1 MSTPSNPPSSGAPSG
16 SDAAE
21 GPDVPEGQ
29 RVPAGVPQPGELRAG
44 KYRVERVLGIGG
56 MGVVVAAMHLELDE
70 RVAVKFLAPNV
81 PAQPDAIARFVREA
95 KAAIKIRS
103 DHVVRVLDSGKLES
117 GAPYIVMEYLDGRD
131 LHAVLEEEGP
141 LPIETAVDY
150 VLQACD
156 AIAAAHALG
165 IIHRDLKP
173 GNLFLAKRSDGSGL
187 VKVLDFGISK
197 VMSGSA
203 ISAPAGLTTTTTI
216 MGTPAFMSPEQ
227 LRSTR
232 HVDARADIWSMGTIL
247 FALVTGGPPYSGES
261 TADIAAKI
269 IRDPPPPLRALRPDA
284 PEGLE
289 AVITCCLEK
298 DPEARYAGIA
308 ELAEALLPFAP
319 VGSRAAA
326 ERLARQISTRQLGTA
341 PTIRS
346 SRPDGLPQN
355 GKVSSQDGKNS
366 SATRTASAW
375 GEAKIEEAEPKRG
388 RALLAALTLGG
399 AAILGTAVAL
409 LLPRGEMHGVPAEGG
424 AQAAAAPGTTLPE
437 ALRTPPIR
445 ALPASSNTA
454 PAPEASVASA
464 ASAMPSAS
472 VAPSARPPA
481 TSAPAGGLRSGGSR
495 HTSPTPK
502 ASPSSSASPTTASS
516 AGLFDDRE

>member
-1 MSTPSNPPSSGAPSG
+1 MSIPSHSETARS
-16 SDAAE
+16 E
-21 GPDVPEGQ
+21 L
-29 RVPAGVPQPGELRAG
+29 AGVPREGEVLAG
-44 KYRVERVLGIGG
+44 RYRVERVLGVGG

-70 RVAVKFLAPNV
+70 RVAVKFLAPSMA
-81 PAQPDAIARFVREA
+81 PQADAVARFVREA

-141 LPIETAVDY
+141 LPAQTAVDY
-150 VLQACD
+150 LLQACD

-173 GNLFLAKRSDGSGL
+173 GNLFLTRRADGSPL

-203 ISAPAGLTTTTTI
+203 ISAPSGLTTTATI

-247 FALVTGGPPYSGES
+247 YALLAGEPPYAGES

-269 IRDPPPPLRALRPDA
+269 IRDPPPPLSAVRPEV

-289 AVITCCLEK
+289 AVVTRCLEK
-298 DPEARYAGIA
+298 DPDGRYAGIA
-308 ELAEALLPFAP
+308 ELAEALLPYASAS
-319 VGSRAAA
+319 SRASA
-326 ERLARQISTRQLGTA
+326 ERIAKQISARQLGAA
-341 PTIRS
+341 PTLLS
-346 SRPDGLPQN
+346 SRPASPSTPGPRT
-355 GKVSSQDGKNS
+355 S
-366 SATRTASAW
+366 SATRTASAF
-375 GEAKIEEAEPKRG
+375 EAKRGEPETKRG
-388 RALLAALTLGG
+388 RAGVLAGVVVGAVIVGVVTAALVPSRMHAVVG
-399 AAILGTAVAL
+399 AGPAPGADGTSPAPPERDPHQAVTPSEVRPAPPASAVVLPPARAIPSAAPVGVAT
-409 LLPRGEMHGVPAEGG
+409 
-424 AQAAAAPGTTLPE
+424 AAASPPATPSSAPRTGK
-437 ALRTPPIR
+437 RSTPPV
-445 ALPASSNTA
+445 AKATPAGPAATATA
-454 PAPEASVASA
+454 PAPS
-464 ASAMPSAS
+464 
-472 VAPSARPPA
+472 
-481 TSAPAGGLRSGGSR
+481 
-495 HTSPTPK
+495 
-502 ASPSSSASPTTASS
+502 SS

>member
-1 MSTPSNPPSSGAPSG
+1 MSTPSEPVPSNSLP
-16 SDAAE
+16 E
-21 GPDVPEGQ
+21 VPTL
-29 RVPAGVPQPGELRAG
+29 PGVPQPGEVLAG

-70 RVAVKFLAPNV
+70 RVAVKFLAPNM

-103 DHVVRVLDSGKLES
+103 DHVVRVLDSGKLDS
-117 GAPYIVMEYLDGRD
+117 GAPYIVMEYLDGLD
-131 LHAVLEEEGP
+131 LHAVLEAEGP
-141 LPIETAVDY
+141 LSVDLAVDY
-150 VLQACD
+150 VIQACD
-156 AIAAAHALG
+156 AIGAAHALG

-173 GNLFLAKRSDGSGL
+173 GNLFLTKRSDGSGL

-247 FALVTGGPPYSGES
+247 FALLTGEPPYAGES

-289 AVITCCLEK
+289 QVIACCLEK
-298 DPEARYAGIA
+298 DPDARYSGIA

-319 VGSRAAA
+319 PGARASA
-326 ERLARQISTRQLGTA
+326 ERLAKQISTRQLGAAATL
-341 PTIRS
+341 PST
-346 SRPDGLPQN
+346 RPPAFSTPGPRT
-355 GKVSSQDGKNS
+355 NS

-375 GEAKIEEAEPKRG
+375 GEAKIEERAPKRG
-388 RALLAALTLGG
+388 RSFVALVTVG
-399 AAILGTAVAL
+399 AAVIVGATVAL
-409 LLPRGEMHGVPAEGG
+409 VMPRGEMHGIPMPSG
-424 AQAAAAPGTTLPE
+424 AHAAAAPATALPE
-437 ALRTPPIR
+437 SRPTPAII
-445 ALPASSNTA
+445 ALPTSGTA
-454 PAPEASVASA
+454 PAPSQSAAPLASASA
-464 ASAMPSAS
+464 APSVKPPSIGGATTPAMAS
-472 VAPSARPPA
+472 TPRSGARHGTSPAAKGSPAAPGSPAPPA
-481 TSAPAGGLRSGGSR
+481 A
-495 HTSPTPK
+495 
-502 ASPSSSASPTTASS
+502 SSST
-516 AGLFDDRE
+516 GLFDDRE

>member
-1 MSTPSNPPSSGAPSG
+1 M
-16 SDAAE
+16 
-21 GPDVPEGQ
+21 
-29 RVPAGVPQPGELRAG
+29 LAG
-44 KYRVERVLGIGG
+44 KYRVERVLGVGG

-70 RVAVKFLAPNV
+70 RVAVKFLAPNL
-81 PAQPDAIARFVREA
+81 PAQPDAVARFVREA

-131 LHAVLEEEGP
+131 LHAVLETEGP
-141 LPIETAVDY
+141 LSVDMSVDY

-173 GNLFLAKRSDGSGL
+173 GNLFLTKRSDGSGH

-197 VMSGSA
+197 VISGSA

-232 HVDARADIWSMGTIL
+232 HVDVRADIWSMGTIL
-247 FALVTGGPPYSGES
+247 FALLTGEPPYAGES

-289 AVITCCLEK
+289 KVIACCLEK
-298 DPEARYAGIA
+298 DPGARYSGIA

-319 VGSRAAA
+319 PGSRAAA
-326 ERLARQISTRQLGTA
+326 ERLAKQISTRQLGAAATL
-341 PTIRS
+341 PST
-346 SRPDGLPQN
+346 RPPAYSNPGPRT
-355 GKVSSQDGKNS
+355 S

-375 GEAKIEEAEPKRG
+375 GEAKVEERGAKRG
-388 RALLAALTLGG
+388 RSWVAIMTVAAAALVG
-399 AAILGTAVAL
+399 AAVAL
-409 LLPRGEMHGVPAEGG
+409 MMPRGEMHGIALPSGSH
-424 AQAAAAPGTTLPE
+424 AAAVPGTTL
-437 ALRTPPIR
+437 APPSPSPMVAAI
-445 ALPASSNTA
+445 PASAPTPV
-454 PAPEASVASA
+454 PAPSA
-464 ASAMPSAS
+464 APTASTASTSASSSPHAAPTPRPASHRTSPGAKGSS
-472 VAPSARPPA
+472 VAPAASI
-481 TSAPAGGLRSGGSR
+481 
-495 HTSPTPK
+495 
-502 ASPSSSASPTTASS
+502 ASPAASSST
-516 AGLFDDRE
+516 GLFDDRE

>member
-1 MSTPSNPPSSGAPSG
+1 MSTPSDPVPSNSLP
-16 SDAAE
+16 
-21 GPDVPEGQ
+21 
-29 RVPAGVPQPGELRAG
+29 GVPQPGEVLAG
-44 KYRVERVLGIGG
+44 KYRVEHVLGVGG
-56 MGVVVAAMHLELDE
+56 MGIVVAAMHLELDE
-70 RVAVKFLAPNV
+70 RVAVKFLAPNM
-81 PAQPDAIARFVREA
+81 PAPPDAVARFVREA

-131 LHAVLEEEGP
+131 LHAVLEDEGP
-141 LPIETAVDY
+141 LSIDTAVDY

-173 GNLFLAKRSDGSGL
+173 GNLFLTKRGDGSGL

-197 VMSGSA
+197 VMGGSA

-247 FALVTGGPPYSGES
+247 FALLTGEPPYAGES

-269 IRDPPPPLRALRPDA
+269 IRDSPPPLRALRPDA

-289 AVITCCLEK
+289 KVIACCLEK
-298 DPEARYAGIA
+298 DPDARFSGIA

-319 VGSRAAA
+319 PGSRAAA
-326 ERLARQISTRQLGTA
+326 ERLAKQISTRQLGAAATL
-341 PTIRS
+341 PST
-346 SRPDGLPQN
+346 RPPAFSTPGPRT
-355 GKVSSQDGKNS
+355 GS

-375 GEAKIEEAEPKRG
+375 GEAKIEERSAKRG
-388 RALLAALTLGG
+388 RGFAAAVTVGG
-399 AAILGTAVAL
+399 AVIVGAMVAIVM
-409 LLPRGEMHGVPAEGG
+409 PRGEMHGIALPSGSH
-424 AQAAAAPGTTLPE
+424 AAAAPAATLSEPRP
-437 ALRTPPIR
+437 APAVI
-445 ALPASSNTA
+445 ALPTSGAAPVPSLAPSVS
-454 PAPEASVASA
+454 PAPSVSA
-464 ASAMPSAS
+464 
-472 VAPSARPPA
+472 APSAR
-481 TSAPAGGLRSGGSR
+481 
-495 HTSPTPK
+495 
-502 ASPSSSASPTTASS
+502 SASPTAPSSTPRSGARRTSPGAKGSPSAAPPAASSS